1 MMRALTIA
9 TVTLLSISTTAAA
22 PLRVF
27 QRSGPEEPPPAAPTD
42 WGPMSINLEDVPY
55 PHPVSYMPFTLE
67 GQDVRMAFMDVPA
80 AGTPNGKSVV
90 LLHGMNFF
98 GEAWTSTIEI
108 LRKEGYRVVVP
119 DQIGYGRS
127 SKPILHYSISTH
139 AANTKRLLDHR
150 GIKTTD
156 IVTHSMGGM
165 VASRFAS
172 SYPDAVGSLAMIN
185 QIGLTD
191 ARTTRA
197 WRETSE
203 VYKAALAR
211 DYPEIVKGMRAYY
224 VNWKPEYMKYV
235 KIHYGWTRSGDWP
248 RMAMVRALQQQA
260 IYADPVVYD
269 WPRIKART
277 LVIGGEK
284 DGPNFPAQAKHVADT
299 VPNGQLYLIP
309 NIGHNPQF
317 EAPELLYPPLL
328 KFLKGEDV
336 GTKTTS
342 RDRGR

>member
-1 MMRALTIA
+1 VIIMVQLIASALFVI
-9 TVTLLSISTTAAA
+9 LLAIPVAA
-22 PLRVF
+22 
-27 QRSGPEEPPPAAPTD
+27 QEPPPAAPAD

-55 PHPVSYMPFTLE
+55 PHPVSYLSFNLE
-67 GQDVRMAFMDVPA
+67 GQDVRLAYMDVAPQ
-80 AGTPNGKSVV
+80 GTPNNRSVV

-98 GEAWTSTIEI
+98 GEAWTDTIAI
-108 LRKEGYRVVVP
+108 LRKEGYRVIVP

-139 AANTKRLLDHR
+139 AANTKRLLDHL

-165 VASRFAS
+165 VASRFAA
-172 SYPDAVGSLAMIN
+172 SYPDAVGNLAMIN

-191 ARTTRA
+191 ARSARP
-197 WRETSE
+197 WRETAE
-203 VYKAALAR
+203 VYKASLAR
-211 DYPEIVKGMRAYY
+211 DYAEIVKGMRAYY

-235 KIHYGWTRSGDWP
+235 RIHYGWTRSGDWP

-284 DGPNFPAQAKHVADT
+284 DGPNYPAQAKRVADT
-299 VPNGQLYLIP
+299 VQNGQLYIIP

-317 EAPELLYPPLL
+317 ESPELLYPPLL

-336 GTKTTS
+336 GTKRTS
-342 RDRGR
+342 TQQ

>member
-1 MMRALTIA
+1 MLQLIRSALF
-9 TVTLLSISTTAAA
+9 VMLLAGPVAA
-22 PLRVF
+22 
-27 QRSGPEEPPPAAPTD
+27 QEPPPAAPAD

-55 PHPVSYMPFTLE
+55 PHPVSYLSFNLE
-67 GQDVRMAFMDVPA
+67 GQDVRMAYMDVAPQGA
-80 AGTPNGKSVV
+80 PNNRSVV

-98 GEAWTSTIEI
+98 GEAWTDTIAI
-108 LRKEGYRVVVP
+108 LRKEGYRVIVP
-119 DQIGYGRS
+119 DQVGYGRS

-139 AANTKRLLDHR
+139 AANTKRLIDHL

-165 VASRFAS
+165 VASRFAA
-172 SYPDAVGSLAMIN
+172 SYPDAVGNLAMIN

-191 ARTTRA
+191 ARLARP
-197 WRETSE
+197 WRETAE
-203 VYKAALAR
+203 VYKASLAR

-235 KIHYGWTRSGDWP
+235 RIHYGWTRSGDWP

-284 DGPNFPAQAKHVADT
+284 DGPNYPAQAKRVADT
-299 VPNGQLYLIP
+299 VQNGQLYLIP

-317 EAPELLYPPLL
+317 ESPELLYPPLL

-336 GTKTTS
+336 GTKRSPTQ
-342 RDRGR
+342 